1 LYKIYIENLTFST
14 IIGILEEERHTP
26 QNVIVNLHVEYE
38 GSSFL
43 NYATI
48 CEFIENDMK
57 KNSYLL
63 IEDAL
68 EIISKNLHSKFPQI
82 QSTLLKITKPDI
94 IKNAQVSVELY
105 RKY

>member
-1 LYKIYIENLTFST
+1 
-14 IIGILEEERHTP
+14 
-26 QNVIVNLHVEYE
+26 
-38 GSSFL
+38 
-43 NYATI
+43 
-48 CEFIENDMK
+48 MK